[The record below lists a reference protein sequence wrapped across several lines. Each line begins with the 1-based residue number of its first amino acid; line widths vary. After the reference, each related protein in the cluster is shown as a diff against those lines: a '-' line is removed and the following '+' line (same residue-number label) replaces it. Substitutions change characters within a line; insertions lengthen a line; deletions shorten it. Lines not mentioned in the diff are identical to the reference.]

1 MSTITTD
8 RLQDIFR
15 AVLELPDDADVARI
29 DRETAGNW
37 DSLAHVTLVA
47 AIESEFGISLALSE
61 SLAMDSFQ
69 SAVELVGAKQG

>member
-1 MSTITTD
+1 MNTITTD

-15 AVLELPDDADVARI
+15 AVLELPSDADVARI

>member
-15 AVLELPDDADVARI
+15 AVLELPDNADVARI
-29 DRETAGNW
+29 DRETAGSW

-61 SLAMDSFQ
+61 SLALDSFQ
-69 SAVELVGAKQG
+69 AAVEVIEAKQG